1 MSHPTRTAEPRTR
14 PATAGP
20 AGQPAIEATDLVKT
34 YPGEVRALSGASFSV
49 PPGTVFGLLGPNGA
63 GKSTTVKIL
72 TTLTRAD
79 SGRATVA
86 GIDVTRR
93 PDQVRRAI
101 GCVFQKP
108 AVDLEAT
115 GAENLALQ
123 GHLYG
128 MRGGQL
134 RRRVD
139 ELLDRFGL
147 ADAADRISR
156 TYSGGMQRKL
166 DVAMGLVHRPE
177 VLFLDE
183 PTTGLDPEARA
194 EMWAEVGRL
203 AREDGLTV
211 LLTTHYMEEADRL
224 ADRLAIVDRGQ
235 IVAQGSPEELKS
247 ELRGDAIVVE
257 LAAAEPEQRVRTA
270 LSGLNAQLRDLT
282 VDGPTVRARVDR
294 GASAV
299 PTALAALDSRG
310 ITVTSATVARPSLD
324 DVYLR
329 YAGRAF
335 SAAHEKEAAR

>member
-1 MSHPTRTAEPRTR
+1 MPDSTA
-14 PATAGP
+14 
-20 AGQPAIEATDLVKT
+20 AIEVADLVKT
-34 YPGEVRALSGASFSV
+34 YPGDVRALAGVSFAV
-49 PPGTVFGLLGPNGA
+49 PAGSVFGLLGPNGA

-79 SGRATVA
+79 SGHASVA
-86 GIDVTRR
+86 GIDVGRR
-93 PDQVRRAI
+93 PDRVRRAI
-101 GCVFQKP
+101 GCVFQKA

-128 MRGGQL
+128 LRGAEL
-134 RRRVD
+134 DRRVG
-139 ELLDRFGL
+139 ELLDRFNL
-147 ADAADRISR
+147 ADAARRITR

-166 DVAMGLVHRPE
+166 DVAMGLVHRPR

-194 EMWAEVGRL
+194 EMWAELARL
-203 AREDGLTV
+203 AREEGLTI
-211 LLTTHYMEEADRL
+211 LLTTHYLEEADRL
-224 ADRLAIVDRGQ
+224 AGQLAIVDRGTV
-235 IVAQGSPEELKS
+235 VAHGSPEQLKS

-257 LAAAEPEQRVRTA
+257 LAAEQSPERVRGM
-270 LSGLNAQLRDLT
+270 LDRLDGSLRDLT
-282 VDGPTVRARVDR
+282 LDGRTVRARVDS

-299 PTALAALDSRG
+299 PAVLAALDSGG
-310 ITVTSATVARPSLD
+310 IAVASATVARPSLD

-335 SAAHEKEAAR
+335 SAANEEGTR